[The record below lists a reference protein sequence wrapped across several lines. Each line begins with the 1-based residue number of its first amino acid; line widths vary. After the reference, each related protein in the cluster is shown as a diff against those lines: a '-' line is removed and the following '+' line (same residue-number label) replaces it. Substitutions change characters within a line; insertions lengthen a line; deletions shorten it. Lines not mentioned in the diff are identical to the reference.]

1 MVRMCACENRK
12 VFNPWYTS
20 QISHMVHMCGCGNR
34 KVYSPGNMNLRFH
47 IMVHMRGCGN
57 RRVYNPGNMSQISH
71 YGPHIWMWK
80 EKGLQSLKYVSQISH
95 YCPHVWWLKQKSLQF
110 WKYESDFTWMEMHIE
125 IFFPPVTV
133 SISLVILTATTS
145 ALVEFL
151 MCCQQREG
159 SAHSCKV
166 WQKCRSANEFGK
178 FSLSLVCSRPG
189 LFSEWQFAVW
199 TVGEKCWSR
208 KWCVLCVCADW
219 LTAFCQTCCHLSE
232 LFERNSG

>member
-1 MVRMCACENRK
+1 
-12 VFNPWYTS
+12 
-20 QISHMVHMCGCGNR
+20 
-34 KVYSPGNMNLRFH
+34 
-47 IMVHMRGCGN
+47 
-57 RRVYNPGNMSQISH
+57 MSQISH

-95 YCPHVWWLKQKSLQF
+95 YCPHVWLLKQKSLQF

-178 FSLSLVCSRPG
+178 FFSLFCVQSAWPLQWVTVCCLNCWREMLVKKVVCLVCVCWLAHCILSDMLP
-189 LFSEWQFAVW
+189 LVW
-199 TVGEKCWSR
+199 TVWEK
-208 KWCVLCVCADW
+208 
-219 LTAFCQTCCHLSE
+219 
-232 LFERNSG
+232 